1 MNKGNFTA
9 KDNFPVST
17 FTYDFLQKMAHLAGN
32 LAQLGG
38 QNYILSGC
46 VVTGTTVS
54 AGLIVINGEILP
66 FEAGTK
72 KTKIT
77 IQETMDTDHFN
88 GIDYPESYIHRVAK
102 FADNG
107 EYNWSD
113 FVQVLTNK
121 QLETKI
127 SSIRGEPPGFKME
140 WTGREDRIPDNYLL
154 ADGRILL
161 TADYPELAWYYGAE
175 NEESFRLP
183 DLRKRFI
190 VGYDGASNS
199 DYNKIGNTGGEEKVT
214 LTIAQTPEHRHPY
227 TDDTNAQGKYP
238 QIEEGFPT
246 SITGIANVKSSA
258 ESSGWGT
265 VYNSGKVGGG
275 QAHENRPPFYVLAF
289 LIKVKY

>member
-46 VVTGTTVS
+46 AETGTTVS
-54 AGLIVINGEILP
+54 AGLIVIDGEILP
-66 FEAGTK
+66 FEAGIK
-72 KTKIT
+72 KAKIT

-107 EYNWSD
+107 EYNWAD

-121 QLETKI
+121 ELEKKI
-127 SSIRGEPPGFKME
+127 GEIRSENPGFVKMWSGAINRLDE
-140 WTGREDRIPDNYLL
+140 SKYLL
-154 ADGRILL
+154 CDGRTLN
-161 TADYPELAWYYGAE
+161 TADYPDLAYFYGKE
-175 NEESFRLP
+175 GESSFKLP

-190 VGYDGASNS
+190 VGYDGTAGS
-199 DYNKIGNTGGEEKVT
+199 DYGEIGNTGGEEKHA
-214 LTIAQTPEHRHPY
+214 LTEDENAEHFHIYPWGENVNTEWNPPWGYADEYLTGRRGSNGN
-227 TDDTNAQGKYP
+227 DSDNAW
-238 QIEEGFPT
+238 
-246 SITGIANVKSSA
+246 ANSSP
-258 ESSGWGT
+258 
-265 VYNSGKVGGG
+265 SGKGLP
-275 QAHENRPPFYVLAF
+275 HENRPPFYTLAF
-289 LIKVKY
+289 VVRVNY

>member
-17 FTYDFLQKMAHLAGN
+17 FTYDFLQNMAQLAGN
-32 LAQLGG
+32 IAQLGG

-46 VVTGTTVS
+46 VVTDTTVS

-72 KTKIT
+72 KAKIT

-113 FVQVLTNK
+113 FVQVLTNR
-121 QLETKI
+121 QLEEKI
-127 SSIRGEPPGFKME
+127 EALRGDPPGTKMD
-140 WTGREDRIPDNYLL
+140 WTGRIDRIPDNYLP
-154 ADGRILL
+154 ADGRVLK
-161 TADYPELAWYYGAE
+161 TVDYPDLAWSYGKE

-183 DLRKRFI
+183 DLRKMFI
-190 VGYDGASNS
+190 AGWDGVEGS
-199 DYNKIGNTGGEEKVT
+199 DYAEIGNTGGEET
-214 LTIAQTPEHRHPY
+214 HILTENEFPAHKHIIPWGENPTTAWNPQWGYAPAPY
-227 TDDTNAQGKYP
+227 NENMRGSNSNDNDNSWAYTS
-238 QIEEGFPT
+238 PT
-246 SITGIANVKSSA
+246 
-258 ESSGWGT
+258 
-265 VYNSGKVGGG
+265 GGG

>member
-72 KTKIT
+72 KAKIT

-88 GIDYPESYIHRVAK
+88 GIDYPESYIHRIAK

-107 EYNWSD
+107 EYNWND

-121 QLETKI
+121 ELEEKIGAIRSENPGFVKMWSGAINRLDETK
-127 SSIRGEPPGFKME
+127 
-140 WTGREDRIPDNYLL
+140 YLL
-154 ADGRILL
+154 CDGRTVN
-161 TADYPELAWYYGAE
+161 TADYPDLAYYFDKEG
-175 NEESFRLP
+175 ESSFKLP

-190 VGYDGASNS
+190 VGYDGTAGS
-199 DYNKIGNTGGEEKVT
+199 DYGEIGNTGGEEKHA
-214 LTIAQTPEHRHPY
+214 LTKDE
-227 TDDTNAQGKYP
+227 NAKHDHIMPWGENVNVEWNPPWGYAEGYLTGRRGSNGNDSDNAWANSSPSGEGK
-238 QIEEGFPT
+238 
-246 SITGIANVKSSA
+246 
-258 ESSGWGT
+258 
-265 VYNSGKVGGG
+265 
-275 QAHENRPPFYVLAF
+275 AHENRPPFYVLAF
-289 LIKVKY
+289 VIRVKY